1 MSKKFYRYEDVPLM
15 LASKDEDPVLIFANN
30 VSLGVTQE
38 INVKKFTDD
47 YRISI
52 ALQTGDFFLA
62 AGQETGILLGPRNGP
77 GVPFS
82 ESLEVAKS
90 GQKIIFPGG
99 QSLFL
104 SSDAE
109 PGDYYINVEARED
122 TLLRYE
128 EDLEYGELEVMR
140 SYAADYGVKGTLNV
154 DYYMN
159 TGNLQSF
166 FDLTGLSDINSY
178 PQVDESPVSGS
189 FGDYQFD
196 HAYLREVSFDAR
208 PFEPV
213 TSRAVFDIFGTLK
226 YQEGLSEEI
235 INSDYGCNL
244 REQLTVPHGLRTT
257 INGADS
263 IGMET
268 PIGFSYSISCQRNPE
283 YNVPVDGNSDPLG
296 ELPVRVTKENVD
308 VEVRIDGEKLDP
320 YLKITGQRAEI
331 SVSLSDIG
339 FSEEFSDNNF
349 GELKNF
355 NLIGNLVYPEPVPEI
370 LASHGVMESD
380 TLSVGEGG
388 YLRGTAS
395 IKQSFR

>member
-128 EDLEYGELEVMR
+128 EDLIRRAR
-140 SYAADYGVKGTLNV
+140 SNEK
-154 DYYMN
+154 
-159 TGNLQSF
+159 Q
-166 FDLTGLSDINSY
+166 
-178 PQVDESPVSGS
+178 PQ
-189 FGDYQFD
+189 
-196 HAYLREVSFDAR
+196 
-208 PFEPV
+208 
-213 TSRAVFDIFGTLK
+213 
-226 YQEGLSEEI
+226 
-235 INSDYGCNL
+235 
-244 REQLTVPHGLRTT
+244 TT
-257 INGADS
+257 
-263 IGMET
+263 E
-268 PIGFSYSISCQRNPE
+268 
-283 YNVPVDGNSDPLG
+283 
-296 ELPVRVTKENVD
+296 
-308 VEVRIDGEKLDP
+308 
-320 YLKITGQRAEI
+320 
-331 SVSLSDIG
+331 
-339 FSEEFSDNNF
+339 
-349 GELKNF
+349 
-355 NLIGNLVYPEPVPEI
+355 
-370 LASHGVMESD
+370 
-380 TLSVGEGG
+380 LSVH
-388 YLRGTAS
+388 
-395 IKQSFR
+395 

>member
-15 LASKDEDPVLIFANN
+15 LASQNEEPVFIFANN

-47 YRISI
+47 YRVSI
-52 ALQTGDFFLA
+52 AMQTGDFFLE
-62 AGQETGILLGPRNGP
+62 AGQATGVLLGPRQGP
-77 GVPFS
+77 AIPLS
-82 ESLEVAKS
+82 ESLEVIKS

-99 QSLFL
+99 QSLYL
-104 SSDAE
+104 SGDAE

-128 EDLEYGELEVMR
+128 EDLEYGELEVLR
-140 SYAADYGVKGTLNV
+140 NYAADYGVKGTLNV

-166 FDLTGLSDINSY
+166 FDLTGLADVNAY

-189 FGDYQFD
+189 FGDYKFN
-196 HAYLREVSFDAR
+196 HAYLRELSFDAR
-208 PFEPV
+208 PFQPI
-213 TSRAVFDIFGTLK
+213 TSRAVFDVFGTLVFE
-226 YQEGLSEEI
+226 EGLSDTI
-235 INSDYGCNL
+235 INSQYGCKTK
-244 REQLTVPHGLRTT
+244 EQMTVPHGLGTT

-263 IGMET
+263 LGMEV
-268 PIGFSYSISCQRNPE
+268 PIGFNYSISCERNPE
-283 YNVPVDGNSDPLG
+283 YNIPTKGSQDELG

-331 SVSLSDIG
+331 SVSLADIG
-339 FSEEFSDNNF
+339 FSEEYIDNNF

-355 NLIGNLVYPEPVPEI
+355 NLVGNLVYPEPVPEI

>member
-1 MSKKFYRYEDVPLM
+1 M
-15 LASKDEDPVLIFANN
+15 LASKDDDPVLIFANN

-52 ALQTGDFFLA
+52 GLQTGDLFIPS
-62 AGQETGILLGPRNGP
+62 GETRDLILGPRNGP
-77 GVPFS
+77 GVPMS

-90 GQKIIFPGG
+90 GQKIIFPDG

-104 SSDAE
+104 TSDAE
-109 PGDYYINVEARED
+109 PGDFYISVEARED

-128 EDLEYGELEVMR
+128 EDLEYGELEVLR

-159 TGNLQSF
+159 TGNMQSF
-166 FDLTGLSDINSY
+166 FDLTGLSDIDSY

-196 HAYLREVSFDAR
+196 HAYLREISFDAR

-213 TSRAVFDIFGTLK
+213 VTRAIFDVFGTLDFE
-226 YQEGLSEEI
+226 EGLGESI
-235 INSDYGCNL
+235 INSDYGCSIK
-244 REQLTVPHGLRTT
+244 EQLTVPHGLKTT

-263 IGMET
+263 IGMEV
-268 PIGFSYSISCQRNPE
+268 PIGFSYSITCQRNPE
-283 YNVPVDGNSDPLG
+283 YNIPIEGNEDPLG

-339 FSEEFSDNNF
+339 FSEEFTDNNF

-355 NLIGNLVYPEPVPEI
+355 NLVGNLVYPEPVPEI

-388 YLRGTAS
+388 YLRGSAS

>member
-1 MSKKFYRYEDVPLM
+1 M
-15 LASKDEDPVLIFANN
+15 LASKDDDPVLIFANN
-30 VSLGVTQE
+30 VSLGVNQQ

-52 ALQTGDFFLA
+52 GLQTGDVFIASGERRDFV
-62 AGQETGILLGPRNGP
+62 LGPRNGP
-77 GVPFS
+77 GVPIS

-90 GQKIIFPGG
+90 GQKIIFPSG
-99 QSLFL
+99 QSIYLT
-104 SSDAE
+104 SDAE
-109 PGDYYINVEARED
+109 PGDYYISVEARED

-128 EDLEYGELEVMR
+128 EDLEYGELEVLR

-159 TGNLQSF
+159 TGNMQSF

-189 FGDYQFD
+189 FGDYKFD
-196 HAYLREVSFDAR
+196 HAYLREISFDAR
-208 PFEPV
+208 AFEPV
-213 TSRAVFDIFGTLK
+213 STRAVFDVFGTLE
-226 YQEGLSEEI
+226 YVEGLSEQI
-235 INSDYGCNL
+235 INSDYGCNV

-263 IGMET
+263 IGMES

-283 YNVPVDGNSDPLG
+283 YNIPIKGNDDQMG

-339 FSEEFSDNNF
+339 FRDDFSDNNF

-355 NLIGNLVYPEPVPEI
+355 NLVGNLVYPEPVPEI

-380 TLSVGEGG
+380 TLSVGVGG
-388 YLRGTAS
+388 YLRGSAS

>member
-15 LASKDEDPVLIFANN
+15 LASKGDDPVLIFANN

-38 INVKKFTDD
+38 INVKKFADD

-52 ALQTGDFFLA
+52 GLQTGDVFIASGENKDF
-62 AGQETGILLGPRNGP
+62 ILGPRNGP
-77 GVPFS
+77 GVPLS
-82 ESLEVAKS
+82 ESLEYAKS

-99 QSLFL
+99 QSLYL
-104 SSDAE
+104 SEDAE

-128 EDLEYGELEVMR
+128 EDLEYGELEVLR

-159 TGNLQSF
+159 TGNMQSF

-178 PQVDESPVSGS
+178 PQVDEDPVSGS
-189 FGDYQFD
+189 FGNYKFN
-196 HAYLREVSFDAR
+196 HAYLRELSLDAR

-213 TSRAVFDIFGTLK
+213 VTRAVFDIFGTLE
-226 YQEGLSEEI
+226 YEEGLIEYI
-235 INSDYGCNL
+235 IDADYRCGIK
-244 REQLTVPHGLRTT
+244 EQLTVPHGLRTT

-263 IGMET
+263 VGMEV

-283 YNVPVDGNSDPLG
+283 YNMPIEGNNDPLG

-339 FSEEFSDNNF
+339 FSEEFTDNNF

-355 NLIGNLVYPEPVPEI
+355 NLVGNLVYPEPVPEI

-388 YLRGTAS
+388 YLKGSAS